1 MEKQNKPE
9 RTPENVPYIV
19 HEAEMARQER
29 HIKRLWVALIVA
41 IVACVAITGGFLW
54 YLNQYDFTS
63 YEQDGQGV
71 NIIGDGN
78 GVDYDGPASTS
89 TYQEEPFNGEGESN
103 PQAS

>member
-1 MEKQNKPE
+1 MEKHNKPE
-9 RTPENVPYIV
+9 SKPENVPYIV
-19 HEAEMARQER
+19 HEAEIARQER
-29 HIKRLWVALIVA
+29 HIKRLWIALIVA

-89 TYQEEPFNGEGESN
+89 QDQEEPLDGEGQSD
-103 PQAS
+103 PQTP

>member
-1 MEKQNKPE
+1 MERQIM
-9 RTPENVPYIV
+9 PENRPESVPYIV

-29 HIKRLWVALIVA
+29 HIKRLWIALIVA

-78 GVDYDGPASTS
+78 GVDYDGPASAS
-89 TYQEEPFNGEGESN
+89 ANQEEPFNGERQSY